1 MSMFINLIVNLN
13 PPKNYVILKQKYKKT
28 IPFLNELTHK
38 NLSNHNIM
46 TTLTWL
52 EQSSP
57 ELQVLKVDKQILSYS
72 KL

>member
-57 ELQVLKVDKQILSYS
+57 
-72 KL
+72 